1 MLKWDWIKRRGLK
14 GAAGGG
20 TSLGFSMEYIVLSS
34 MGKGLLERD
43 SKGQKE
49 KSDLP
54 GFFS

>member
-1 MLKWDWIKRRGLK
+1 M
-14 GAAGGG
+14 
-20 TSLGFSMEYIVLSS
+20 SLGFSMEYVVLSS

-49 KSDLP
+49 KSDFP